1 MANFIRAIEELKAG
15 KEVKFRPHGNSMK
28 GRVESGELVTVAPCN
43 PDDLQINDI
52 VLVKVKGKVYLH
64 LIKAFGD
71 NKKRVLIGNNKG
83 HDNGW
88 TSINQVYGKLI
99 KVEP

>member
-1 MANFIRAIEELKAG
+1 
-15 KEVKFRPHGNSMK
+15 MK

-71 NKKRVLIGNNKG
+71 NKSVFLLEIIKDMTTDG
-83 HDNGW
+83 HLL
-88 TSINQVYGKLI
+88 TRCMES
-99 KVEP
+99 